1 MRKNIHRSW
10 QPEDYWG
17 SWREEDCSGMR
28 SKLEREARDSL
39 GRSLAE
45 MEEHC
50 RVAAR
55 EKVRVRGE
63 VSSSLGPGETVTS

>member
-1 MRKNIHRSW
+1 
-10 QPEDYWG
+10 
-17 SWREEDCSGMR
+17 MR